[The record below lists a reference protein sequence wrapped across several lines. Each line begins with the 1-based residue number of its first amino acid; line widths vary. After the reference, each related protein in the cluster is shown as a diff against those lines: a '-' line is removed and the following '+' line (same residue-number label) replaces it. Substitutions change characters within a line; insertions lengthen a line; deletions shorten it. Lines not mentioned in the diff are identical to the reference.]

1 MLNFNFTDFVLNS
14 YTKISTAFSRLL
26 MPDCCINVTNDS
38 VTFLLLGSFSF
49 PIQWSRYC
57 LLLLFTLFD
66 TNTFDLAIANYF
78 ATSVLLLVCLS
89 DFKMD
94 GVRIYTKKVIVRMW

>member
-1 MLNFNFTDFVLNS
+1 MTVLRFFFWVLFLFRFNGVDIVF
-14 YTKISTAFSRLL
+14 Y
-26 MPDCCINVTNDS
+26 
-38 VTFLLLGSFSF
+38 
-49 PIQWSRYC
+49 
-57 LLLLFTLFD
+57 LLFTLFD

-94 GVRIYTKKVIVRMW
+94 GVRIYTKKVIVGMW